1 MELAAAVCLGFYCAD
16 LNHLPN
22 DLSFTFFLLKN
33 QFKEYYL
40 APVNCPAAIFQCQY
54 PTIGGGVS
62 EK

>member
-1 MELAAAVCLGFYCAD
+1 LPQSYASGIYFAG

-22 DLSFTFFLLKN
+22 DLPFTFFLLKK
-33 QFKEYYL
+33 QFKDYYL
-40 APVNCPAAIFQCQY
+40 ALVNCPAAIFQCRY